1 MSVKNFASVKEYRRN
16 IAIKLL
22 NEEHWSQQK
31 IADFL
36 EVSQSSISHWFG
48 YVSDD
53 PVHGLDD
60 KPHPGAEPKIPEKKL
75 ELALAMIF
83 DLTPA
88 AFGYNDDR
96 WTVDRITRAFK
107 ELTGIEYHPS
117 RMRVLLHQYGYSPQ
131 KPALRATQRNEE
143 AIREWEESKW
153 PDIKK
158 GY

>member
-1 MSVKNFASVKEYRRN
+1 MSVKDFASVKEYRRN

-22 NEEHWSQQK
+22 NDEHWTQQK

-48 YVSDD
+48 DVSDD
-53 PVHGLDD
+53 PVHGLND
-60 KPHPGAEPKIPEKKL
+60 KSHPGAEPKIPDKKL

-88 AFGYNDDR
+88 AFGYNEDR

-107 ELTGIEYHPS
+107 ELTGTEYHPS
-117 RMRVLLHQYGYSPQ
+117 RMRILLHQYGYSPQ

-143 AIREWEESKW
+143 AIREWEKNTW
-153 PDIKK
+153 PNIKK